1 MSLSLVNISVSLNNA
16 DCHLL
21 LFLRHFSLAHS
32 PSFSPSPHFLSL
44 CPNSFC
50 FLRLS
55 FTLPSS
61 LISSWS
67 SWLQRFPQS
76 PCLFCPH
83 VDQGTLTTSALREF
97 NKFTAMPLWPATM
110 PESLFSTTWPFVFLS
125 HAHSLLPWLSSLQM
139 DIQVPGTCRRRWI
152 PGIWHCRT
160 AHQAI
165 LLEQLPPLQEH
176 PGSHNLCSEIQESSR
191 WSVSV

>member
-21 LFLRHFSLAHS
+21 LFFRHFSLAHS

-55 FTLPSS
+55 FTLPLS

-67 SWLQRFPQS
+67 SWLQRLPQS

-139 DIQVPGTCRRRWI
+139 DRMFRYLVHVGDVGSQVFGTV
-152 PGIWHCRT
+152 
-160 AHQAI
+160 
-165 LLEQLPPLQEH
+165 EQPIRPFYLNSFPHFRSTQVHTISALKYKRVVD
-176 PGSHNLCSEIQESSR
+176 GL
-191 WSVSV
+191 